1 MKAYPGPGKE
11 DEENSLVFEGR
22 GKTCPRNISYN
33 TAFVIICYASRSWA
47 LAHSCDM
54 SPSQIRPLN

>member
-22 GKTCPRNISYN
+22 GKTCPGNISYN
-33 TAFVIICYASRSWA
+33 TTFAIICYASRSCSWDI
-47 LAHSCDM
+47 SR
-54 SPSQIRPLN
+54 SQIRPLN